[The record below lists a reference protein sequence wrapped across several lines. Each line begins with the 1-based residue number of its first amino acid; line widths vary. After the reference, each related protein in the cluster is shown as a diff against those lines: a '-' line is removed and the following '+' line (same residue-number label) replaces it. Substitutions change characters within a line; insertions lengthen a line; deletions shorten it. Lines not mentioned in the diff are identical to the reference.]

1 MFRLPKIVFFNVT
14 DGLSNFVTS
23 IKNFFI
29 KNTTRNNLKPPPVE
43 KIDPPTKVRT
53 SKTNTYGSFVLVSS
67 AIPEVDIEVLTNNK
81 IL

>member
-29 KNTTRNNLKPPPVE
+29 KNITRNILKPPPVE

-53 SKTNTYGSFVLVSS
+53 SKTNT
-67 AIPEVDIEVLTNNK
+67 
-81 IL
+81 